1 MAVEREVKLGAAP
14 GFHLP
19 ALDGVLEGIRAEPA
33 EEKRLDTVYH
43 DTPDLRLARWG
54 VSLRHRAGEGW
65 TLKLPSAAG
74 AAPNGGVARDE
85 IEFEGRRGRVP
96 EAALK
101 LLAAYVRRSQLE
113 PVARLKTKRRTVRL
127 CDADSHLLAE
137 VVDDEVSVLEGR
149 RVAARFREL
158 EIEVKGGDAED
169 LLDATVFRL
178 RTAGAGAPDPVAKH
192 VRALGPRA
200 QEPPEVHAGELPAGA
215 TAGDAVRWALAAAVE
230 EVLRHDPGV
239 RLGADPES
247 VHKARVGTRR
257 LRSHLRTF
265 GALLDPEWSQALS
278 DEVCWLADELG
289 RVRDLEVR
297 RERLRALARRL
308 PANDVPYGLRVA
320 ALLDAEVAASRAAL
334 AEAFDSARYLEL
346 LDRLVAAATAPALAG
361 DHAAPA
367 APAIP
372 ALARSA
378 WRRLRKEVGALGDPP
393 LDPDLHRVRIRAKR
407 ARYAAEVAAAVVGQ
421 PAARFA
427 RALAE
432 VQGVLGDHQDSVTAQ
447 VWLRSVGGSG
457 RRAYA
462 AGEMA
467 ALEMASADRSRAAF
481 PEVWRTASAKSLRD
495 WMP

>member
-14 GFHLP
+14 GFRLP
-19 ALDGVLEGIRAEPA
+19 SLDGVIDGVRAEPA

-65 TLKLPSAAG
+65 TLKLPQAAVPR
-74 AAPNGGVARDE
+74 PNGGVARE
-85 IEFEGRRGRVP
+85 ELEFEGRRGRVP

-101 LLAAYVRRSQLE
+101 LLAAYVRGSQLE
-113 PVARLKTKRRTVRL
+113 PVARLKTRRRTVRL
-127 CDADSHLLAE
+127 RDPDSRVLAE

-149 RVAARFREL
+149 RVAARFREV
-158 EIEVKGGDAED
+158 EVEFKNGGAED
-169 LLDATVFRL
+169 LLDATLFRL

-200 QEPPEVHAGELPAGA
+200 QEPPEVHAGSLAAGA
-215 TAGDAVRWALAAAVE
+215 TSGDAVRWALASAVE
-230 EVLRHDPGV
+230 ELLRHDPGV
-239 RLGADPES
+239 RLGGDPEA
-247 VHKARVGTRR
+247 VHKARVATRR
-257 LRSHLRTF
+257 FRSHLRTF
-265 GALLDPEWSQALS
+265 GPLLESEWTAALS
-278 DEVCWLADELG
+278 DEVQWLADELG

-297 RERLRALARRL
+297 RERLRDLARRL
-308 PANDVPYGLRVA
+308 PANDVPFGLRVA
-320 ALLDAEVAASRAAL
+320 ALLDAEIGAARKAL
-334 AEAFDSARYLEL
+334 DEAFGSPRYLEL
-346 LDRLVAAATAPALAG
+346 LDRLVAAASGPALAG
-361 DHAAPA
+361 DHSAPA
-367 APAIP
+367 ATGIP
-372 ALARSA
+372 ALARQA
-378 WRRLRKEVGALGDPP
+378 WRRLRKEVAGLGEDPP
-393 LDPDLHRVRIRAKR
+393 DAALHRVRIRAKR

-421 PAARFA
+421 PAERFA
-427 RALAE
+427 RAVAD

-467 ALEMASADRSRAAF
+467 ALEMTSAAGSRTQF
-481 PEVWRTASAKSLRD
+481 PEVWNAAAAKSLRD